1 MRTETVRRY
10 ARITA
15 TTVLGVF
22 LTAAWLEPPA
32 WEPPEIVV
40 YKRATCG
47 CCNKWVDHL
56 LQNGIRVSAH
66 DVEDLDEI
74 KANVGVPPALST
86 CHTAVVGKYVIEG
99 HVPADVI
106 HRLLKVK
113 PKVLGLA
120 VPGMPAG
127 SPGMEGARRQ
137 PYDILTFDREGRTQ
151 VFEKR

>member
-1 MRTETVRRY
+1 MIVHSMTPPRNAPRARAAVGRQYSAGPEGEPATESLTAHGAAPLPLLDSAWTRNYSFESPGFWVAFISDNQRGPRSMRTETVRRY

-66 DVEDLDEI
+66 DV
-74 KANVGVPPALST
+74 
-86 CHTAVVGKYVIEG
+86 
-99 HVPADVI
+99 
-106 HRLLKVK
+106 
-113 PKVLGLA
+113 
-120 VPGMPAG
+120 
-127 SPGMEGARRQ
+127 
-137 PYDILTFDREGRTQ
+137 
-151 VFEKR
+151 